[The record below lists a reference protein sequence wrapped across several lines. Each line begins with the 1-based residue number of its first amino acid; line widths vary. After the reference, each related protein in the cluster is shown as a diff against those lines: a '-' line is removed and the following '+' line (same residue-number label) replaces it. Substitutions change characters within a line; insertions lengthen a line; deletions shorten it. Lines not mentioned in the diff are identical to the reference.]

1 VRGKENTYKWV
12 SVYLNLRLNTKTKD
26 LNVSHTLGC
35 VGRNNSKSSI
45 GFDVHSGDTRSV
57 QTR

>member
-1 VRGKENTYKWV
+1 MSSSLHCNDV
-12 SVYLNLRLNTKTKD
+12 SQYLEQTIRKRD

-45 GFDVHSGDTRSV
+45 GSSGHTGVTRPG
-57 QTR
+57 QT